1 MSIDINTNTHPIL
14 VKTAINMLNQKL
26 DDKLISSVTG
36 LDLEEIAK
44 LKNKSEFITHIA
56 DQHKCTKI
64 EAEKVIDK
72 FTSSVIDAIGQGK
85 EISLLGF
92 GNFTISKVAA
102 RNGLN
107 PRTGSALKIAAYN
120 QPKFKVG
127 SKLKDAVNKK

>member
-1 MSIDINTNTHPIL
+1 M
-14 VKTAINMLNQKL
+14 
-26 DDKLISSVTG
+26 
-36 LDLEEIAK
+36 
-44 LKNKSEFITHIA
+44 NKSEFITHIA

-92 GNFTISKVAA
+92 GNFSISKVAA
-102 RNGLN
+102 RTGRN
-107 PRTGSALKIAAYN
+107 PRTGTALKIAAYN

-127 SKLKDAVNKK
+127 SKLKEACNK

>member
-1 MSIDINTNTHPIL
+1 MH
-14 VKTAINMLNQKL
+14 K
-26 DDKLISSVTG
+26 
-36 LDLEEIAK
+36 EEFSK
-44 LKNKSEFITHIA
+44 HIA
-56 DQHKCTKI
+56 YQHNITQK
-64 EAEKVIDK
+64 AAHDVIDT
-72 FTSSVIDAIGQGK
+72 FTSSVIDAMGQGK

-102 RNGLN
+102 RNGRN

>member
-1 MSIDINTNTHPIL
+1 M
-14 VKTAINMLNQKL
+14 
-26 DDKLISSVTG
+26 
-36 LDLEEIAK
+36 
-44 LKNKSEFITHIA
+44 NKSEFITHIA

-102 RNGLN
+102 RNGRN
-107 PRTGSALKIAAYN
+107 PRTGDSLKIAAYN